1 MVCSFSIH
9 LCVTDL
15 SEIDSIPNVRKE
27 FGFYC
32 VFYKER
38 ECGTVHEIVPEQPYT
53 VADSDWRDS
62 TSRSSVEMH
71 DGFSCPAIDGT
82 VAGMADYDVVFIGY
96 PNWWNTAPTIINT
109 FIENHDLA
117 GKTIIPFMTSGGGG
131 IENSEDELYAA
142 YLALK

>member
-1 MVCSFSIH
+1 M
-9 LCVTDL
+9 TDL

-38 ECGTVHEIVPEQPYT
+38 ESGTVHEIVPEQPYT
-53 VADSDWRDS
+53 VADFDWRDS